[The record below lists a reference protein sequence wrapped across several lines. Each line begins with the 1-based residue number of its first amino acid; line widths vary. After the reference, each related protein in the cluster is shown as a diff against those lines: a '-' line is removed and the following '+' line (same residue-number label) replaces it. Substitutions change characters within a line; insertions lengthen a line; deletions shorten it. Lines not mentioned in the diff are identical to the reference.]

1 MWTNAN
7 LIGKAYTVKG
17 LLLSQVGGHLLLSD
31 PPAHLRRSKFK
42 SIFPSEQLQ
51 VRIDW

>member
-1 MWTNAN
+1 MGINAKPYSQG
-7 LIGKAYTVKG
+7 ITFC
-17 LLLSQVGGHLLLSD
+17 QVGGHLLLSD

-42 SIFPSEQLQ
+42 SIFPSEQFQ